1 MKSGVEL
8 IAEER
13 LEQIL
18 KHGRTIERDVEE
30 NCDYQLRL
38 GALGLIGDRA
48 GYYPKPAGWDRFIWD
63 KMQYKSYKERLI
75 VAGALIAAEIDRIQE
90 ADKDKNT
97 EPKSKT
103 YQEMQMLLTLYSI
116 EHKVIDLT
124 EDGGGYGKLICIK
137 NEDLKKLEYLKQLSN
152 ELNQ

>member
-18 KHGRTIERDVEE
+18 KHGRTTERDVEE
-30 NCDYQLRL
+30 NCDYQLRI
-38 GALGLIGDRA
+38 GAMRLIGDRDD
-48 GYYPKPAGWDRFIWD
+48 YPSPNGWNKALWA
-63 KMQYKSYKERLI
+63 KMISKSFKDRLI
-75 VAGALIAAEIDRIQE
+75 IAGALIAAEIDRIQE
-90 ADKDKNT
+90 AEKDKNA

-116 EHKVIDLT
+116 DHKVIDLT
-124 EDGGGYGKLICIK
+124 EDGNGYGKVICIK
-137 NEDLKKLEYLKQLSN
+137 NEDLKKLEYLKQISN